1 MMNFEEIKSVLNH
14 TSINTLKDDAKKK
27 EQEAKEQNNKIA
39 KSILDYFKS
48 DEFYNMTK
56 LTDIEKLNHIILK
69 YLNGSD
75 LEKAKITAMLKA
87 YNYNGVCELLKLVEQ
102 SSMYFRKKIND
113 ELFMYYFYGQTLSEK
128 VRILNKKNA
137 LLKTKLGLVK
147 LIPLEYSNKEYD
159 FNLLLNNNPNLYG
172 AYYYI
177 PKEFKGF
184 TSHLVVIDYEKKLV
198 YDFDNNIT
206 VNLKAW
212 TSFYG
217 QPALLLKGIDFIN
230 LRKKAQDNLGIN
242 IDFKVLE
249 EVRRR
254 V

>member
-1 MMNFEEIKSVLNH
+1 MINFEEIKSVLNH
-14 TSINTLKDDAKKK
+14 ASISTLKDEAKKR
-27 EQEAKEQNNKIA
+27 EQEAKEQNNEIA

-48 DEFYNMTK
+48 DEFYCMTK

-69 YLNGSD
+69 YLNGND
-75 LEKAKITAMLKA
+75 LEKARIIAVLNT

-113 ELFMYYFYGQTLSEK
+113 GLFMYYFYGSTLSEEI
-128 VRILNKKNA
+128 RILNKKNA

-147 LIPLEYSNKEYD
+147 LIPLEYLNKEYD
-159 FNLLLNNNPNLYG
+159 FDLILNNNPNLYG

-184 TSHLVVIDYEKKLV
+184 TSHLVIIDYEKKLV
-198 YDFDNNIT
+198 YDFNNNIT

-242 IDFKVLE
+242 IDFSALE

>member
-1 MMNFEEIKSVLNH
+1 MINFEEVKSVLNH
-14 TSINTLKDDAKKK
+14 TSLNTLKDDAKKK
-27 EQEAKEQNNKIA
+27 EQETKEQNNKIA

-48 DEFYNMTK
+48 DEFYYMTK

-69 YLNGSD
+69 YLNGNN
-75 LEKAKITAMLKA
+75 LEKAKIIAILNA

-113 ELFMYYFYGQTLSEK
+113 ELFMYYFYGSTLSEEI
-128 VRILNKKNA
+128 RILNKKNA
-137 LLKTKLGLVK
+137 LFKTKIGLVK
-147 LIPLEYSNKEYD
+147 LNPLEYLNKEYD
-159 FNLLLNNNPNLYG
+159 ENLILNNNPNLYG

-184 TSHLVVIDYEKKLV
+184 TSHLVIIDYEKKLV
-198 YDFDNNIT
+198 YDFNNNIT

-217 QPALLLKGIDFIN
+217 QPSFLLKGIDFIN

-242 IDFKVLE
+242 IDFRALE
-249 EVRRR
+249 AVRRR
-254 V
+254 I